1 VRSSKRRFVLG
12 RLFHG
17 SASHLQCLECLECLD
32 KKTTPRRLAKT
43 FPTLQPG
50 LAFLTAMRSKD
61 PSTQDTTTRVAR
73 AARVACFFDKNWCKW
88 SEAKI
93 GKAMCETFKV
103 WSTPGRSLH
112 RQRPKSHHWSR
123 CIGQRCKVSVAEYDI
138 WLFLQWKNWSLEATM
153 VCQATARMKI
163 FPGERSL
170 LQARKENSRWKVVTV
185 VQVVPSTSNLANCLH
200 SQLSGELATKYP
212 YAQFSVR
219 RLELSCTC
227 RAVRTVPCSYY
238 NFDMVWHC
246 DTISSRI

>member
-1 VRSSKRRFVLG
+1 MFLSILGFFWKGPVVLFLWLGHVNLVRSSKRRFVLG

-32 KKTTPRRLAKT
+32 KKTMPRRLAKT

-123 CIGQRCKVSVAEYDI
+123 CIGQSCKVSVAEYDI
-138 WLFLQWKNWSLEATM
+138 WLFLQWKIDKHSRLQWYAKQLPEWRSSLGKE
-153 VCQATARMKI
+153 VYFRLGRKI
-163 FPGERSL
+163 
-170 LQARKENSRWKVVTV
+170 
-185 VQVVPSTSNLANCLH
+185 LAGKL
-200 SQLSGELATKYP
+200 SQLSK
-212 YAQFSVR
+212 
-219 RLELSCTC
+219 
-227 RAVRTVPCSYY
+227 
-238 NFDMVWHC
+238 
-246 DTISSRI
+246 